1 MSNSSPTTACHR
13 DVSAISTSLDKSDT
27 IIIIIIATI
36 FINDSR
42 DSREKNKYHG
52 IRNTKNVQ
60 LLSCALSQ
68 KTNYE
73 IIY

>member
-36 FINDSR
+36 FINASR
-42 DSREKNKYHG
+42 DSREKTNIMESEILKMY
-52 IRNTKNVQ
+52 
-60 LLSCALSQ
+60 SC
-68 KTNYE
+68 
-73 IIY
+73 